1 VFLQHLSCIISER
14 ELTFNCGAMTN
25 QDPIDKKS
33 LSEHHF
39 NVKIDSSGGKN
50 EGYQNVNLVNCVSF
64 NWLPGGKTCCW
75 IPASNNSC
83 GKVGFE
89 FKAEI
94 VYPTPIGIFSAG
106 VVVDPTEY
114 FNKDNTLTV
123 RLDCEDQFYDFHSR
137 DFSLDFES
145 GYYEKINITKRRND
159 IFLELRRIGVTSA
172 DCPTPL
178 YDSSA
183 ISNIHMSTDSS
194 GGNRATIFSPYETIY
209 LFFDVDQVEKGAEIG
224 IMLLQQVTDPY
235 DPAPRIPLDVFIPDG
250 EDAQTFTYNGTP
262 RFNIYWPDGYPCS
275 EGGHFMVQIFID
287 RVKVG
292 EQQFDIR

>member
-1 VFLQHLSCIISER
+1 MKVIKMLILATVLVLTSCQGVKLVGGYQPPLI
-14 ELTFNCGAMTN
+14 
-25 QDPIDKKS
+25 P
-33 LSEHHF
+33 
-39 NVKIDSSGGKN
+39 VKITVDS
-50 EGYQNVNLVNCVSF
+50 
-64 NWLPGGKTCCW
+64 
-75 IPASNNSC
+75 A

-89 FKAEI
+89 FEAEI
-94 VYPTPIGIFSAG
+94 EYPTPIGTFSAG

-123 RLDCEDQFYDFHSR
+123 RLDCDDQFYYLHGK

-159 IFLELRRIGVTSA
+159 IFLELRRIGVASA

-194 GGNRATIFSPYETIY
+194 GGNRTTTFSPHETIY
-209 LFFDVDQVEKGAEIG
+209 LFFDVDHVEKGAEIG

-235 DPAPRIPLDVFIPDG
+235 DPAPRIPLDTFIPDG
-250 EDAQTFTYNGTP
+250 EDAQTFTYNGSP
-262 RFNIYWPDGYPCS
+262 NFYIYWPGGYNGS
-275 EGGHFMVQIFID
+275 EGGHFMVEIFVN